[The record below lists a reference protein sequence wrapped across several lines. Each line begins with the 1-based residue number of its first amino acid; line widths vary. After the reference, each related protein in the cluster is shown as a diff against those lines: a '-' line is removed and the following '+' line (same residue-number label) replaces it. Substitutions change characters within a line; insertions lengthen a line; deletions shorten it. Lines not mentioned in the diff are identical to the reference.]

1 MLKSVVVLYL
11 VLTIVVVKV
20 NSANILALFV
30 VASPSHHIW
39 NSALINGLAENGHNL
54 TVLSVDNDPH
64 PPKNVHYIHME
75 GVYDYMYKEI
85 FVDLVGLHNETSMHS
100 VLSLYA
106 FGTVSCIGASRSQG
120 LQRLLSYPN
129 SFKVDL
135 IIYDYTLGPCVLGFL
150 HKFNYPPVVGTTAF
164 NIAPC
169 TVDVI
174 GGHTHYGYIPYLSLN
189 YDMDMN
195 IWQRLHNLWIY
206 AYDYI
211 QRNYYFM
218 PFIDEM
224 AAKTFGPDYPKGSE
238 LESKTVLVLVNS
250 HPSIDFPESL
260 PPNVIPVGGLQVR
273 SPANPL
279 SKELNDFI
287 NSSVKGSV
295 LFSLGTNVKSEK
307 LSKEMQ
313 RMILEAF
320 SRMPQYN
327 FLWKFE
333 GDPKTLPVDVP
344 KNVLIKPWLPQND
357 ILAHHNVKAFITHGG
372 SLSTH
377 EATWWGV
384 PMIGIPF
391 FVDQHRNLHKSIKA
405 GVAESI
411 LLGSLTTDK
420 LIETVT
426 KVIETPSYAE
436 NMRIRSKRFR
446 DQPEPPLKR
455 AVFWIE
461 YVLRHPN
468 PVHLQS
474 PVPKLGFLRS
484 NLFDI
489 VFLIGFF
496 SCLIIVTIIHLMFK
510 YLHCSESRKT
520 KIE

>member
-1 MLKSVVVLYL
+1 M
-11 VLTIVVVKV
+11 I
-20 NSANILALFV
+20 FR
-30 VASPSHHIW
+30 
-39 NSALINGLAENGHNL
+39 NSALVNALARNGHNL
-54 TVLSVDNDPH
+54 TVLSVDKDPN

-85 FVDLVGLHNETSMHS
+85 YVDLVGLHNETTMHS

-120 LQRLLSYPN
+120 LKVLLNYPN

-150 HKFNYPPVVGTTAF
+150 HKFNYPPVVGVTAF

-195 IWQRLHNLWIY
+195 LWQKLHNLWIY

-224 AAKTFGPDYPKGSE
+224 LTKNFGPDYPGGRE
-238 LESKTVLVLVNS
+238 LELKTVLALVNS
-250 HPSIDFPESL
+250 HPSIDFPEPL
-260 PPNVIPVGGLQVR
+260 PPNVIPVGGLQIR
-273 SPANPL
+273 SPPRPL
-279 SKELNDFI
+279 PKELIDFI
-287 NSSVKGSV
+287 NSSKNGSV

-307 LSKEMQ
+307 LGADKQKS
-313 RMILEAF
+313 ILEAF

-333 GDPKTLPVDVP
+333 ADPKTLRADIP
-344 KNVLIKPWLPQND
+344 KNVLIKSWLPQND
-357 ILAHHNVKAFITHGG
+357 ILAHDNVKAFITHAG

-377 EATWWGV
+377 EATWWGK
-384 PMIGIPF
+384 PMVGIPF

-405 GVAESI
+405 GVAER
-411 LLGSLTTDK
+411 LLLESLTADR
-420 LIETVT
+420 LIEKVT
-426 KVIETPSYAE
+426 KVIEEPSYIT
-436 NMRIRSKRFR
+436 NMRARSQRFR
-446 DQPEPPLKR
+446 DQPEKPIER
-455 AVFWIE
+455 AVWWTE
-461 YVLRHPN
+461 YILRHPN
-468 PVHLQS
+468 PEHLLS

-489 VFLIGFF
+489 VLAAGFVLCLVVVFIGRMALKCFRREK
-496 SCLIIVTIIHLMFK
+496 TIRK
-510 YLHCSESRKT
+510 RKT
-520 KIE
+520 E